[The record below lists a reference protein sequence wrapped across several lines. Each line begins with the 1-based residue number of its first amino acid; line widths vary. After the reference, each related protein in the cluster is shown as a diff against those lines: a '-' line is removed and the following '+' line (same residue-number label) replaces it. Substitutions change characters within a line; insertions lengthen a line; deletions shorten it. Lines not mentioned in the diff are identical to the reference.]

1 LSNADIEHNLSMAS
15 YAEASASREPEAP
28 STLTHFETL
37 SEEPELQ
44 SELDQQVEAAV
55 REVESWFVQ
64 RPESSTRQSRSEIDW
79 SSPHFVNPIAT
90 EETAIE
96 DQEITYEDPSTSLEE
111 RKLLDSVRTLEKHIV
126 DVAEARQQVESSLF
140 VRLEAE
146 AKFQAEATARRREEE
161 QIRKQQDDEATRRR
175 EEDDLKLR
183 AYWQEVLHTEREL
196 KESWEEERSIR
207 GEVVR
212 LKQLAHEAFLKRLH
226 EEEEAKLALL
236 AEAQRSRNEAEE
248 IHVDSLAKLH
258 SEEEYLRRAVA
269 RFSVRRTEVDAQRQH
284 HETEA
289 RKLEEEKRR
298 VATAEATRLAE
309 RNRVRQEAEGR
320 LKFEQEQL
328 LSEENELARLTEA
341 LAQQRIE
348 LEQARRAADDDARR
362 LAESRARME
371 AAQEKSQQAER
382 ERLQLEAEI
391 FQRAET
397 ERRQLEDARARAT
410 EQRQQ
415 LEANARERAEWK
427 TRRVAELE
435 SLRLGLESN
444 IQVHMDHEAILNSEL
459 ESLRQSEQATLERIE
474 ELETQN
480 RAASQTHNRVLEKLR
495 RVEEEL
501 QIRTAQEAQSRAEL
515 ERRIK
520 EETEQLKRVELDHK
534 QRMDAEMARR
544 KEAEN
549 RVSQEKSRYQVERD
563 ARIKAEFR
571 ADLNGSAGPVL
582 EPDVIVGF
590 DQAQTLRA
598 EAARSNGSEAPVY
611 QVGDLSSKDSRR
623 RADAVTA
630 LGRLGSD
637 EAYNL
642 IVECFDDEASL
653 VRNATARAMFAL
665 DPTRPA
671 EPFTRALKDASEE
684 RKTRIGKAMAESG
697 IASQALQD
705 LCSQDREETYN
716 ALCLLFTM
724 ARTGEVEPLVTA
736 VEEHEDAEIRLAA
749 VRLLKMS
756 GNEELATDA
765 VNRRLRPDR
774 TV

>member
-1 LSNADIEHNLSMAS
+1 MAS
-15 YAEASASREPEAP
+15 YPEASTSREPETP
-28 STLTHFETL
+28 SSLTPFETL
-37 SEEPELQ
+37 SDEPELQ

-55 REVESWFVQ
+55 RDVESWFIQ
-64 RPESSTRQSRSEIDW
+64 RPESSGRQSRAEFDW

-96 DQEITYEDPSTSLEE
+96 DQEITYEDPLSSLEE
-111 RKLLDSVRTLEKHIV
+111 RKLLDAVRSLEKHIV
-126 DVAEARQQVESSLF
+126 DVADARQQVESRLL

-161 QIRKQQDDEATRRR
+161 QIRRQQDDEAARRR
-175 EEDDLKLR
+175 EDDDLKLR

-196 KESWEEERSIR
+196 KESWEEERRIR

-212 LKQLAHEAFLKRLH
+212 LKQLAHEAFLKRLR
-226 EEEEAKLALL
+226 EEEEAKQALL

-269 RFSVRRTEVDAQRQH
+269 RFSVRRTEVDAQRQN

-309 RNRVRQEAEGR
+309 RNRVRQEAEAR
-320 LKFEQEQL
+320 LKFEQDQL

-348 LEQARRAADDDARR
+348 LERARRTADDDARR

-397 ERRQLEDARARAT
+397 ERRQLEDARSRAS

-415 LEANARERAEWK
+415 LEANARERVEWQ

-444 IQVHMDHEAILNSEL
+444 IQVHMDREAILNSEL
-459 ESLRQSEQATLERIE
+459 ESLRQSEDATLQRIE

-480 RAASQTHNRVLEKLR
+480 RVASEAHNRVLDKLR

-534 QRMDAEMARR
+534 QRTDVEIARR

-571 ADLNGSAGPVL
+571 ADLNSSVGPVP
-582 EPDVIVGF
+582 EVTGGF

-598 EAARSNGSEAPVY
+598 EAARSNGSETPVY
-611 QVGDLSSKDSRR
+611 QVGDLSSKDPRR

-637 EAYNL
+637 DAYNL
-642 IVECFDDEASL
+642 IVECFDDEESL

-665 DPTRPA
+665 DPSRPA

-697 IASQALQD
+697 IASHALQD

-724 ARTGEVEPLVTA
+724 ARTGEVEPLVSA
-736 VEEHEDAEIRLAA
+736 VEEHDDAEVRLAA

-765 VNRRLRPDR
+765 VSRRLRLDR
-774 TV
+774 AV

>member
-1 LSNADIEHNLSMAS
+1 MSS
-15 YAEASASREPEAP
+15 YAEPSATRESEAP
-28 STLTHFETL
+28 SSLTHFETL
-37 SEEPELQ
+37 SDEPELQ

-55 REVESWFVQ
+55 RDVESWFVQ
-64 RPESSTRQSRSEIDW
+64 RPESGLRQSRSEIDW

-90 EETAIE
+90 TETAIE
-96 DQEITYEDPSTSLEE
+96 NQEPIYQDPSTSLEE
-111 RKLLDSVRTLEKHIV
+111 RKLLDSVRTLELHIV
-126 DVAEARQQVESSLF
+126 EVAEVRQQVESRLL

-146 AKFQAEATARRREEE
+146 AKFQTEATARRREEE
-161 QIRKQQDDEATRRR
+161 LIRKQQEEEAAQRR

-183 AYWQEVLHTEREL
+183 AYWQEVIHTEREL
-196 KESWEEERSIR
+196 KESWEEERRLR

-212 LKQLAHEAFLKRLH
+212 LKQLAHEAFLKRLR

-269 RFSVRRTEVDAQRQH
+269 RFSVRRTEVDAQRQN
-284 HETEA
+284 HEAEA

-298 VATAEATRLAE
+298 VATAEAARLAE
-309 RNRVRQEAEGR
+309 RNRLRQEAELR

-328 LSEENELARLTEA
+328 LSEENELTRLTEA

-348 LEQARRAADDDARR
+348 LEQARRIADDDARR

-382 ERLQLEAEI
+382 ERLQLEVEI
-391 FQRAET
+391 FQRGET
-397 ERRQLEDARARAT
+397 ERRQLEEARARAAQ
-410 EQRQQ
+410 QRQQ
-415 LEANARERAEWK
+415 LDANARERVEWQ

-435 SLRLGLESN
+435 STRLGLESN
-444 IQVHMDHEAILNSEL
+444 IQVHIDREAILNSEL

-480 RAASQTHNRVLEKLR
+480 RAASEAHNRVLDKLK

-515 ERRIK
+515 ERRVK
-520 EETEQLKRVELDHK
+520 EETDQLKRVELEHK
-534 QRMDAEMARR
+534 QRIDEEIARR
-544 KEAEN
+544 KEVES
-549 RVSQEKSRYQVERD
+549 RVAQEKGRYQVERD

-571 ADLNGSAGPVL
+571 ADLGGSNGPAST
-582 EPDVIVGF
+582 PDVLAGF

-598 EAARSNGSEAPVY
+598 EAARSNGNEAPVY
-611 QVGDLSSKDSRR
+611 QVGDLSSKDPRR

-637 EAYNL
+637 DAYNL
-642 IVECFDDEASL
+642 IVDCFDDESPL

-671 EPFTRALKDASEE
+671 EPFTRALKDAAEE

-736 VEEHEDAEIRLAA
+736 VEEHDDAEIRLAA

-765 VNRRLRPDR
+765 VNRRLRPNR